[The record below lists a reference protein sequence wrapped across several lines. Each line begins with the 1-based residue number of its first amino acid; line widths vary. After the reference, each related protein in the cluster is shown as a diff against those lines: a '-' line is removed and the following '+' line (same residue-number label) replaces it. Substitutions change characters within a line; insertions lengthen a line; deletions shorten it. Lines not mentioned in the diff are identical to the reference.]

1 MKITEKIKKWWYFH
15 FAIPV
20 VREGEAGG
28 FLWRFRR
35 FWMEIESK
43 SGNFKARWMAD
54 KDPYGMLVTGENDE
68 NIHGFALTVYLVSTL
83 LTTDQKFTNAVQKA
97 LKDYEK
103 RLTSKAK
110 SEMKEDET
118 EEEIAIEEVKQV
130 QEYVEMSEKERKAYD
145 KEVDRKFK
153 KAAKE
158 AQKHEA

>member
-1 MKITEKIKKWWYFH
+1 
-15 FAIPV
+15 
-20 VREGEAGG
+20 
-28 FLWRFRR
+28 
-35 FWMEIESK
+35 MEIESK

-54 KDPYGMLVTGENDE
+54 KDPYGMLVTGEGDE

-145 KEVDRKFK
+145 KVVDRKFK

-158 AQKHEA
+158 ARKNEA